1 MYIILTI
8 VILFLFSDR
17 EEPIEPT
24 SVFTEITKA
33 EETFYHPITGYK
45 GTSTEMLKSR
55 LKVFG
60 SNKVVIL

>member
-45 GTSTEMLKSR
+45 GTSTEIETYIKNRERKL
-55 LKVFG
+55 
-60 SNKVVIL
+60 NK